1 MLFLNNISMYLKFL
15 SILDKKERLFLHLLF
30 FFSIIVFFLE
40 ALSFGILIPFIKWL
54 FTGSSD
60 FFENITKLFK
70 INSYQFN
77 FLLFIFIFFLFVLK
91 NFLLYLY
98 ALFTYSFTFELK
110 KKISKKIYSLCLE
123 PDYEKNLSE
132 SIPKKVT
139 VINEINNFINT
150 INSILNL
157 LSEFFLLIIIA
168 ILLFY
173 IDTYSTSILFL
184 FSIVTVI
191 LYLSFKKKI
200 ILNGKLKF
208 KFSQLL
214 NEVTLDSFNLIKEIT
229 IFKKKKFFIDKF
241 NNYNREFYS
250 VEKKQAI
257 IQFIPKLYFEVMSIF
272 ILLVVI
278 FFAKLNITDTKIA
291 LSNVA
296 IFVVA
301 IVRLLPSINKIF
313 FNIQNILNFKN
324 SSNIIYNK
332 LNNYSTNF
340 SLKKINK
347 SKINKFENIR
357 LKNIYFRYSQKKN
370 IIKNLNLTIRKND
383 KICIFGPSGSGKTTL
398 SNIILGFLKPTSGK
412 IIYNNDESINFEDAV
427 NRNNIFGYVS
437 QKVYLQNETIKENI
451 LFGSKFIIKKFNKA
465 IEISGLKEIISKQ
478 LKNFINKKAG
488 DKGDSISG
496 GQSQRVA
503 ISRAVYHNAEILV
516 FDEPTSNL
524 DDASSQKII
533 SLIKRSKQYTFI
545 IVSHDKRF
553 LKISNK
559 IVYLK

>member
-1 MLFLNNISMYLKFL
+1 MYLKFL
-15 SILDKKERLFLHLLF
+15 SILDKKEKFFLYLLF

-60 FFENITKLFK
+60 FFENITKLLK
-70 INSYQFN
+70 INSYQVN
-77 FLLFIFIFFLFVLK
+77 FFIFIFIFFLYVLK
-91 NFLLYLY
+91 NFLLYFY
-98 ALFTYSFTFELK
+98 ALLTYSFTFDLK
-110 KKISKKIYSLCLE
+110 KKISKRFYSLCLE
-123 PDYEKNLSE
+123 PDYEKNISE

-139 VINEINNFINT
+139 VLNEINNFINS

-168 ILLFY
+168 IFLFY
-173 IDTYSTSILFL
+173 IDSYSTIILFL
-184 FSIVTVI
+184 FSIATII
-191 LYLSFKKKI
+191 LYLTFKRKI

-214 NEVTLDSFNLIKEIT
+214 NEVTLDSFNLIKEINL
-229 IFKKKKFFIDKF
+229 FKKKKFFIEKF
-241 NNYNREFYS
+241 NNYNREFYT

-257 IQFIPKLYFEVMSIF
+257 IQFIPKLYFEVMSIS

-278 FFAKLNITDTKIA
+278 FFAKLNVTDTKIA

-301 IVRLLPSINKIF
+301 IVRLLPSVNKIL

-332 LNNYSTNF
+332 LSNYSPNF
-340 SLKKINK
+340 PLEKKNK
-347 SKINKFENIR
+347 SKIDKFHNII
-357 LKNIYFRYSQKKN
+357 LKNVYFRYSQKKN
-370 IIKNLNLTIRKND
+370 IVKNINLIIKKND

-412 IIYNNDESINFEDAV
+412 IIYNNNESINFEDVV

-437 QKVYLQNETIKENI
+437 QKVYLQNETIKKNI
-451 LFGSKFIIKKFNKA
+451 LFGSKINNKKFNKA
-465 IEISGLKEIISKQ
+465 IEISGLKEIISKK

-488 DKGDSISG
+488 DKGDSLSG

-516 FDEPTSNL
+516 LDEPTSNL
-524 DDASSQKII
+524 DDTSSQKII
-533 SLIKRSKQYTFI
+533 SLIKRNKDYTFI

>member
-1 MLFLNNISMYLKFL
+1 MYFKFL
-15 SILDKKERLFLHLLF
+15 SILDKKESFFLYLLL

-40 ALSFGILIPFIKWL
+40 ALSFGILVPFIRWL

-60 FFENITKLFK
+60 FFQNITNILK

-77 FLLFIFIFFLFVLK
+77 FFLFIFIFFLFVLK
-91 NFLLYLY
+91 NLLLYFY
-98 ALFTYSFTFELK
+98 ALLTYSFTFNLK
-110 KKISKKIYSLCLE
+110 KKISKKFYTLCLE
-123 PDYEKNLSE
+123 PDYEKNISE
-132 SIPKKVT
+132 PVSKKVT
-139 VINEINNFINT
+139 VLNEINNFINT

-173 IDTYSTSILFL
+173 IDSYSTSILFL

-191 LYLSFKKKI
+191 LYLSFKQKI

-229 IFKKKKFFIDKF
+229 LFKKKKFFIEKF

-257 IQFIPKLYFEVMSIF
+257 IQFIPKLYFEVMSIS

-278 FFAKLNITDTKIA
+278 FFVKLNITDTKIA
-291 LSNVA
+291 LTNVA

-301 IVRLLPSINKIF
+301 IVRLLPSINKIL

-332 LNNYSTNF
+332 LNNYNDNF
-340 SLKKINK
+340 PLKKKNQ
-347 SKINKFENIR
+347 SKIDKFKSIR
-357 LKNIYFRYSQKKN
+357 LKNIYFRYPDKKN
-370 IIKNLNLTIRKND
+370 VIKNINLLIRKND
-383 KICIFGPSGSGKTTL
+383 KICLFGPSGSGKTTL
-398 SNIILGFLKPTSGK
+398 SNVILGFLKPTSGK
-412 IIYNNDESINFEDAV
+412 IIYNDNESINFEDVV

-437 QKVYLQNETIKENI
+437 QKVYLQNETIKKNI
-451 LFGSKFIIKKFNKA
+451 LFGSKFNIKKFNKA
-465 IEISGLKEIISKQ
+465 IEISGLKEIISKK

-488 DKGDSISG
+488 DKGDNLSG

-524 DDASSQKII
+524 DDSSSQKII
-533 SLIKRSKQYTFI
+533 SFIKRNKEYTFI